1 MKTASP
7 SLRRSIQTAMKRLA
21 RIAAALDSE
30 GLEDEAKS
38 LETTIADLHW
48 QCEELDQLQP
58 MAATSSEPQGVRI
71 ARLVPTTVSDPSQSR
86 SSSLRSGS
94 AG

>member
-1 MKTASP
+1 MMNASP
-7 SLRRSIQTAMKRLA
+7 SLRRSIQTVMKRLA
-21 RIAAALDSE
+21 RIAVALDSE

-48 QCEELDQLQP
+48 QCEELDQLEP
-58 MAATSSEPQGVRI
+58 VAANAPETHRIRI
-71 ARLVPTTVSDPSQSR
+71 ARLVPTTMTDPSQSR

>member
-1 MKTASP
+1 MMTVSP
-7 SLRRSIQTAMKRLA
+7 SIRRSIQIVMKRLA
-21 RIAAALDSE
+21 RISAALDSE

-48 QCEELDQLQP
+48 QCEELDRL
-58 MAATSSEPQGVRI
+58 EPVTAHEPEPHRIRI
-71 ARLVPTTVSDPSQSR
+71 ARLVPTTMADPHQSR
-86 SSSLRSGS
+86 SSSMRSGS